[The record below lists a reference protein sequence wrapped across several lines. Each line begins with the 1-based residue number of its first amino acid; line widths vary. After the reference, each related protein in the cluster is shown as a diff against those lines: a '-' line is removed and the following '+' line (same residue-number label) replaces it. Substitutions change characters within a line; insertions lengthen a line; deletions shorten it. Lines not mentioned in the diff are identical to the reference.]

1 MARGLPGHT
10 AGGIMGQP
18 MPQLSAGTHISGTE
32 GTSADQITWR
42 LHREVVLLA
51 GWGRAIL
58 LQLAHPLVAQGVAD
72 HSAFAEST
80 WARMARLRRTLSAML
95 ALTFGTPDE
104 AAAAAAAINR
114 IHDRVNGHLC
124 GAAAGLPAGSRY
136 SAHDPA
142 LLTWVHATLVD
153 TFLLTYERFVA
164 PLTPDER
171 DRYCRESGAAAP
183 LLGIPAGMLP
193 SSADALDDYMAR
205 MLGGNQIAVTDTA
218 RRVAGEVLSLGLPRI
233 ARPLTAGARLP
244 AVGLLPAPIREA
256 YGLPWTR
263 WHERALTSMAAATRR
278 GLPLLPPALR
288 AWPAA
293 RRAVRRAGSSRAA
306 R

>member
-1 MARGLPGHT
+1 MVSKGSPVMSLPMRHRSAATVKWPEGCPGYP

-104 AAAAAAAINR
+104 AGAAAAAINR
-114 IHDRVNGHLC
+114 IHDRVNGRLA

-153 TFLLTYERFVA
+153 TFLLTYERFVS

-171 DRYCRESGAAAP
+171 DRYCVESSAIEP
-183 LLGIPAGMLP
+183 LLGIPDGTVPRSVRALERYLDGMFA
-193 SSADALDDYMAR
+193 SGEIHVTEAAR
-205 MLGGNQIAVTDTA
+205 LLAAEILNPPFPPVIG
-218 RRVAGEVLSLGLPRI
+218 
-233 ARPLTAGARLP
+233 RPL
-244 AVGLLPAPIREA
+244 V
-256 YGLPWTR
+256 
-263 WHERALTSMAAATRR
+263 
-278 GLPLLPPALR
+278 
-288 AWPAA
+288 
-293 RRAVRRAGSSRAA
+293 
-306 R
+306 